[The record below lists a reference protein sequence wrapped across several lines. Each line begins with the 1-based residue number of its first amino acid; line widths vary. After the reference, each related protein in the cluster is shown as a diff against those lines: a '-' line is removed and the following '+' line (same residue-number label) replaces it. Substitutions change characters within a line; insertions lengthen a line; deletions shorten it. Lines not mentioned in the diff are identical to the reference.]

1 MRWAALQA
9 TTRLWSKTNL
19 VMRMRRASGDF
30 LWVDCN
36 LLAYSCTCADFNAN
50 SSSCS
55 MTPSSSEACMCLQYR
70 RYLHCRFGM
79 ASRVKLLWF
88 SAMAGSLDSGT
99 AGIVDRV
106 TRRVNPGKGNL
117 PTSGIGESNS
127 AIHSFQN
134 ISQILLLHQ
143 SKSVVFVFDIFIFVF
158 VVFVVNFFFFFVDFG
173 VIIIYLIRCSCLFL
187 FGNVH
192 HRRRRCFGFRFL
204 LLLLPLVR
212 FHGYRH
218 FPRHFCAPR
227 SSRQALFCA
236 LCIAQREVQL
246 PR

>member
-1 MRWAALQA
+1 
-9 TTRLWSKTNL
+9 
-19 VMRMRRASGDF
+19 
-30 LWVDCN
+30 
-36 LLAYSCTCADFNAN
+36 
-50 SSSCS
+50 
-55 MTPSSSEACMCLQYR
+55 
-70 RYLHCRFGM
+70 M

-158 VVFVVNFFFFFVDFG
+158 VVFVVFVIFIFIFFIIVVIVVVFV
-173 VIIIYLIRCSCLFL
+173 V
-187 FGNVH
+187 V
-192 HRRRRCFGFRFL
+192 
-204 LLLLPLVR
+204 LPI
-212 FHGYRH
+212 FHW
-218 FPRHFCAPR
+218 
-227 SSRQALFCA
+227 L
-236 LCIAQREVQL
+236 
-246 PR
+246 